1 MSYSPKDSKE
11 LRVAADT
18 DVQHLATAIVRNIDE
33 GKQVHLSCIGVH
45 SISQGVKAT
54 AIANGKVAP
63 AGFIFQLLPAF
74 DMTHFLDDRTQEMV
88 ERTVLKLTVLKHSL
102 GV

>member
-1 MSYSPKDSKE
+1 MDNSEDTKE

-18 DVQHLATAIVRNIDE
+18 DVQHLATAIVRYNDE
-33 GKQVHLSCIGVH
+33 GSKVHLSCIGVH

-63 AGFIFQLLPAF
+63 AGFIYLLLPAF
-74 DMTHFLDDRTQEMV
+74 DMTHFRDNQTQEMV
-88 ERTVLKLTVLKHSL
+88 ERTVLKLQVIKYSL
-102 GV
+102 GS